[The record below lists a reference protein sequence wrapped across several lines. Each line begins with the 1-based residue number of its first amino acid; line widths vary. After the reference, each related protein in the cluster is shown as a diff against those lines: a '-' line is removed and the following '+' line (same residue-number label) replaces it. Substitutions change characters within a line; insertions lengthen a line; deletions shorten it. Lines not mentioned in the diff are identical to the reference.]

1 MCNKRISLKEHCT
14 FNKSIKRTHGTV
26 TSQRAHGARKN
37 FVTLPIK
44 NSYFKYAISLD
55 YLFKAST
62 FLRIE
67 LYLDSEELTLHIF
80 EFRVNILRFISRK
93 GVEFIVEIRRR
104 E

>member
-1 MCNKRISLKEHCT
+1 MAQLRVNERTEREKISLP
-14 FNKSIKRTHGTV
+14 S
-26 TSQRAHGARKN
+26 
-37 FVTLPIK
+37 PIK